1 MEHQKH
7 PVVSNAGQWIILAV
21 ISIFVAVAVDATII
35 PLLVSAF
42 QHGRR

>member
-1 MEHQKH
+1 MSEKQH
-7 PVVSNAGQWIILAV
+7 PVVSEAGQWIILAV
-21 ISIFVAVAVDATII
+21 ISIFVAIAVDATII